1 MAGGLAGA
9 RAGVRL
15 FWAQSSKP
23 QPQWRSDG
31 RWARGRTEL
40 DMEMRGRL
48 IDLKA
53 SWTPVQAPW
62 CAGEAHVTK
71 GGLEARRRR
80 VGSGFSSCCILAVC
94 CRLQQCVSWLRRRR
108 GLPSAATQ
116 PRHLRDV
123 GVPASPAPFPSLS
136 AGPLDTEAPCPA
148 RQTTATK
155 SVEAVG
161 RADVSLKAGVMDSP
175 VLNGYA
181 VVGGGGGVCF
191 CCVINTV
198 V

>member
-1 MAGGLAGA
+1 M
-9 RAGVRL
+9 
-15 FWAQSSKP
+15 
-23 QPQWRSDG
+23 
-31 RWARGRTEL
+31 
-40 DMEMRGRL
+40 
-48 IDLKA
+48 
-53 SWTPVQAPW
+53 
-62 CAGEAHVTK
+62 
-71 GGLEARRRR
+71 
-80 VGSGFSSCCILAVC
+80 
-94 CRLQQCVSWLRRRR
+94 SWLRCRR

-123 GVPASPAPFPSLS
+123 GIPASPAPFPSLS

-191 CCVINTV
+191 CGVINTV